1 MEFLSSSEIMRSCFI
16 ISPCAKQ
23 SNAVKLQQPA
33 CINNINR
40 TVATVE
46 IKGLWGWL
54 GVCENGY
61 FED

>member
-1 MEFLSSSEIMRSCFI
+1 MEFLSSSEIMRSFI
-16 ISPCAKQ
+16 IFPRAKQ
-23 SNAVKLQQPA
+23 SNAVKLQQPVY
-33 CINNINR
+33 INNINR
-40 TVATVE
+40 TVPIVE